1 MFAPLMRY
9 FVEVAREG
17 SIRAAA
23 EKLHIA
29 ASAINRHILE
39 YEEQLGTPLFERLP
53 RGMRLTQAGQ
63 ILFDTAKRLQQ
74 DYNYAVSE
82 VDQIR
87 QAKRG
92 HVSLATLHALAEDL
106 LPPVIHE
113 LLQQHPAIR
122 YSFVVRNSVEA
133 VRLVSEDDIDLGLAY
148 DPPPGAPLTV
158 LHSAE
163 MPTGVILPPT
173 HALARHEE
181 ISLEQCAAFPIILQ
195 RSGEMR
201 ENITRMQREEGVPIE
216 PVVETD
222 SAAMFRELVMNG
234 SGIGFVSLAAVL
246 YELSTGQLVFR
257 PLAGHKELHPRLC
270 LFAKAGRQLPAVVR
284 LLADRLIAAFPSPVA
299 GTYPQLSRAIRGA
312 GGGPA
317 SSQA

>member
-17 SIRAAA
+17 SIRAAS

-63 ILFDTAKRLQQ
+63 ILFDAAKRLQQ
-74 DYNYAVSE
+74 DYSFAVSE

-87 QAKRG
+87 QARRG

-106 LPPVIHE
+106 IPPVIQE
-113 LLQQHPAIR
+113 LLLQYPAVR

-133 VRLVSEDDIDLGLAY
+133 ARLVSEDDVDLGLAY
-148 DPPPGAPLTV
+148 DPPRAAPLKV
-158 LHSAE
+158 LHSVE
-163 MPTGVILPPT
+163 MPAGVILTPS
-173 HALARHEE
+173 HVLARHEE
-181 ISLEQCAAFPIILQ
+181 ITLEQCAAFPIILQ

-201 ENITRMQREEGVPIE
+201 ESLSWMQKEESVPIE

-234 SGIGFVSLAAVL
+234 SGIGFVSPAAVL
-246 YELSTGQLVFR
+246 YELSIGQLVFR
-257 PLAGHKELHPRLC
+257 PLAGHKDLHPRLC
-270 LFAKAGRQLPAVVR
+270 LFAKEGRPLPAVVK
-284 LLADRLIAAFPSPVA
+284 LLAERLIAAFPEP
-299 GTYPQLSRAIRGA
+299 GA
-312 GGGPA
+312 GVYPRLARSIRAA
-317 SSQA
+317 SERSSGR